1 MSNNPNAVSLDVR
14 NFSTSGD
21 GWTNVN
27 AANGQPYSYKYT
39 GGDSNSN
46 NGQVTFMV
54 NGGQAAITVNLIADA
69 RYQFVGGCISFVN
82 DPNNQ
87 LSTAGNAPRTRVVN
101 GKCSAALNGQYKAL
115 VTDTTANTTIQCD
128 PIVINEMPPM

>member
-1 MSNNPNAVSLDVR
+1 MSNNPNTVSLDVR
-14 NFSTSGD
+14 NSSTSDD
-21 GWTNVN
+21 GWTNVT

-39 GGDSNSN
+39 GGDSSSN
-46 NGQVTFMV
+46 NGKVTFAV
-54 NGGQAAITVNLIADA
+54 NGGQAAITVNLVADA
-69 RYQFVGGCISFVN
+69 RYQFVGACITFEN

-101 GKCSAALNGQYKAL
+101 DTCTAALDGQYKAL

-128 PIVINEMPPM
+128 PRIVNDFT